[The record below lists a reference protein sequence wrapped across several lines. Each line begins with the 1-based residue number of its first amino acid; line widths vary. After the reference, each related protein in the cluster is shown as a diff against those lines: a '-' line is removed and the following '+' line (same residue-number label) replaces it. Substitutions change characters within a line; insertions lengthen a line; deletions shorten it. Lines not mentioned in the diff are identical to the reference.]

1 MFNFKITRDNVKYFL
16 ILTLVFF
23 LAILGKNAEK
33 SYLKQVGAS
42 VNNMIEDH
50 TEINGTVILKDSVPT
65 IDSSTGM
72 K

>member
-1 MFNFKITRDNVKYFL
+1 MFNFKITRDKIMYFL
-16 ILTLVFF
+16 ILAFVLF

-33 SYLKQVGAS
+33 SYLKQAGAS
-42 VNNMIEDH
+42 INNMIEDH
-50 TEINGTVILKDSVPT
+50 TEINGTVISKGSVLR

>member
-1 MFNFKITRDNVKYFL
+1 MFNFKITRDKIMYFL
-16 ILTLVFF
+16 ILAFVLF

-33 SYLKQVGAS
+33 SYLKQAGAS
-42 VNNMIEDH
+42 INNMIEDH

-65 IDSSTGM
+65 IDSSNGM

>member
-1 MFNFKITRDNVKYFL
+1 MFNFKITRDKIMYFL
-16 ILTLVFF
+16 ILAFVLF

-33 SYLKQVGAS
+33 SYLKQAGAS
-42 VNNMIEDH
+42 INNMIEDH
-50 TEINGTVILKDSVPT
+50 TEINGTVISKDSVPT